1 VVTLYLAIFLL
12 GAGAGA
18 WADRWW
24 SNYLGDDDA
33 RTIEQ
38 RRREQQAW
46 SNLRRWE

>member
-1 VVTLYLAIFLL
+1 MTLYLAIFLL

-24 SNYLGDDDA
+24 SNWFDSADDT
-33 RTIEQ
+33 RTIGQ

-46 SNLRRWE
+46 TNLRRWD

>member
-1 VVTLYLAIFLL
+1 MTLYLAIFLF

-24 SNYLGDDDA
+24 SNYLDDSDT